1 LPSKTTLERIM
12 NKREFLKAS
21 GAGIMAAAVARPA
34 IAASADRIAILQTQL
49 PGADAF
55 AARERAAGARI
66 MVPEGDP
73 IRWFRMTLKPVL
85 GGAVVVG
92 FTDAAHAMVLEGSLR
107 EAGYARAVSPAASG
121 RGTLW
126 SVSRRG

>member
-1 LPSKTTLERIM
+1 M

-34 IAASADRIAILQTQL
+34 IATTSTGRIAILQTQL

-55 AARERAAGARI
+55 AARERAAGATI
-66 MVPEGDP
+66 LVPTGDP
-73 IRWFRMTLKPVL
+73 IRWFRTTLKPVL

-107 EAGYARAVSPAASG
+107 EAGYARAVTPASSG

-126 SVSRRG
+126 SVSRRA

>member
-1 LPSKTTLERIM
+1 M

-21 GAGIMAAAVARPA
+21 GAGIMAAATARPA
-34 IAASADRIAILQTQL
+34 LAAPASGRIAILQQQL

-66 MVPEGDP
+66 MVPTGDP
-73 IRWFRMTLKPVL
+73 IRWFRTTLKPVL

-92 FTDAAHAMVLEGSLR
+92 FTDAAHALILEGSLR
-107 EAGYARAVSPAASG
+107 EAGYARAVSPAHSD

-126 SVSRRG
+126 SVSRRA

>member
-1 LPSKTTLERIM
+1 M

-21 GAGIMAAAVARPA
+21 GAGIMAAATVRPA
-34 IAASADRIAILQTQL
+34 LAIAPSKRIAILQQNL

-55 AARERAAGARI
+55 ASRERAAGARI
-66 MVPEGDP
+66 MVPTGDP
-73 IRWFRMTLKPVL
+73 IRWFRTTLKPVL

-92 FTDAAHAMVLEGSLR
+92 FTDAAHALILEGSLR
-107 EAGYARAVSPAASG
+107 EAGYARAVSPAHSD

-126 SVSRRG
+126 SVSRRA